1 MSDSVTDTAPAAA
14 RPSPQ
19 RGPNGRQR
27 LHDGLLALPDRIGR
41 LLANPWTYRAALV
54 VFVLMGVFFAGILHY
69 PIVDGEGHVP
79 YGGTIAPDEH
89 RHLANILYY
98 AGLPLTNGPVLHH
111 IDPGDLAM
119 GEMLRFPSYFY
130 YYVMSFPVK
139 PMVNAEL
146 PYSWIV
152 IALRLANVVFG
163 LLGLVVLRRLLRTM
177 GFSTAVTVLSV
188 IVLVLT
194 GRYVWQSAAVS
205 YDAPSMT
212 LFLCCLLYCARFI
225 REPRWG
231 TLGAMVVTAGWTV
244 LVKYTFLPFV
254 GVAVVVAVG
263 FAVQRDGWGV
273 LAHPL
278 RVAGEAI
285 RTRTVRTVAW
295 FLGFAV
301 VAALLVER
309 LGVNLLVYRQF
320 NPDCSKLHTHMQ
332 CLTFAIYARNYDA
345 TRTHELAAA
354 NGTSLPAP
362 DLLEFTGRW
371 VTTYFQSVFFYRD
384 RTTVWSVNPL
394 VAALGSLVV
403 IAAVLLVVLS
413 FRRFF
418 GSRTAAWGTIVT
430 VVYIG
435 ATFVFNLRTLLQLD
449 DEYAFSGRYV
459 LPVVP
464 ILYALLIAAAVA
476 AWRRLPDWVRA
487 GAVVPALVA
496 VAVLLLVFSAPTAF
510 FEYARTPNWY
520 TDTALDHLPRWLT
533 GYTGEVA
540 P

>member
-1 MSDSVTDTAPAAA
+1 MSDPVTDTAAAA
-14 RPSPQ
+14 RPAPPH
-19 RGPNGRQR
+19 RPNGRQR
-27 LHDGLLALPDRIGR
+27 LQSGLLALPDRIG
-41 LLANPWTYRAALV
+41 LVLASPWTYRAALV
-54 VFVLMGVFFAGILHY
+54 AFVLMGVFFAVILHY
-69 PIVDGEGHVP
+69 PIVDGQGHVP

-89 RHLANILYY
+89 RHIANILYY
-98 AGLPLTNGPVLHH
+98 AGLPLSNGPVLHH
-111 IDPGDLAM
+111 IEPSDLAM

-139 PMVNAEL
+139 PFINLGL

-152 IALRLANVVFG
+152 IALRLANVLFG

-177 GFSTAVTVLSV
+177 GFSAAVSVLSV
-188 IVLVLT
+188 VVLVFT

-212 LFLCCLLYCARFI
+212 VFLCCLLYCARFI

-244 LVKYTFLPFV
+244 LLKYTFLPFA
-254 GVAVVVAVG
+254 GVAVLAAVA
-263 FAVQRDGWGV
+263 FAVQRDGWAALGS
-273 LAHPL
+273 PL
-278 RVAGEAI
+278 RASGEAI
-285 RTRTVRTVAW
+285 RRRTVRTIAW

-320 NPDCSKLHTHMQ
+320 NPDCSRLHTHLQ
-332 CLTFAIYARNYDA
+332 CMTFAIYARNYDA
-345 TRTHELAAA
+345 TRTHELAAS
-354 NGTSLPAP
+354 NGTALPPP

-371 VTTYFQSVFFYRD
+371 MTTYFQSVFFYRD
-384 RTTVWSVNPL
+384 RTTLWSVHPV

-403 IAAVLLVVLS
+403 IAAVLLVLVS

-418 GSRTAAWGTIVT
+418 GSRMFAWGTIVT
-430 VVYIG
+430 AAYIG
-435 ATFVFNLRTLLQLD
+435 ATFVFNFRTLLQLD

-464 ILYALLIAAAVA
+464 ILYALLITAVVQL
-476 AWRRLPDWVRA
+476 WRRLPEWIRA
-487 GAVVPALVA
+487 GAVVPALVV
-496 VAVLLLVFSAPTAF
+496 VAVLVLVFSAPTAF
-510 FEYARTPNWY
+510 FEYARSPNWY
-520 TDTALDHLPRWLT
+520 TDTALDLLPRWLT
-533 GYTGEVA
+533 GYTGEVV